1 MEQESWRRNHG
12 GRIMEEE
19 SWSRNHGGGI
29 ILEAIREEESW
40 RRHHGRNPD
49 REGHQG
55 GLMGEESWMR
65 NHEMESTGR
74 HPAGT
79 STKQRLPRG
88 SQKAPRRH
96 PGGTQEAP
104 MKRHETHPKFH
115 HVVGF
120 PSYSWGTRQKQTA
133 RRVHSPST
141 RRNIVYRAW
150 WLVFHFGTPRN
161 IVYPLSISG
170 HWLAVSL

>member
-88 SQKAPRRH
+88 SQKAPRRY

-104 MKRHETHPKFH
+104 RRHPGHPGVSRRSLEEKGDKTIVFYHRKRRDRPFRVHETSATLTKYRKLQQKWA
-115 HVVGF
+115 VV
-120 PSYSWGTRQKQTA
+120 
-133 RRVHSPST
+133 
-141 RRNIVYRAW
+141 RAN
-150 WLVFHFGTPRN
+150 VPTN
-161 IVYPLSISG
+161 TS
-170 HWLAVSL
+170 